1 MYSYEERIRAVKLY
15 IKLGKRTGPTI
26 RQLGYPTKNSLKGW
40 YRQYERDRDLQAVYT
55 RSRVKYTAEQ
65 IQVAVQHYLDHDR
78 CIASTLRALGYPCR
92 ELLTA
97 WIDEF
102 HPEVRRRIVGRAPNV
117 QHPPEIKNAAVVELC
132 TRTTNAQTIARS
144 VGVCRPT
151 LYNWKNQ
158 LLGREA
164 SASMKRHK
172 DSEAIPKQKDLT
184 ELQQHVELL
193 ERDIRRLQLEHDLL
207 KKANEL
213 LKKGLGVAPQLLSNR
228 EKTLLVDALKNTY
241 TLAELLAELKL
252 ARSSYF
258 YHCTRLKSPDKYADA
273 RVAIADVFQSNHRC
287 YGYRRMHVALGR
299 RRLHISEKVVQ
310 RLMKQEC
317 LVVAAN
323 RKRRYG
329 SYLGEISPAPENLI
343 NRDFRADTP
352 NEKWLTDIT
361 EFQIPAGK
369 VYLSPMIDCFDG
381 LVVSWTIG
389 TRPDSDLVNTM
400 LDAAIETVAR
410 SESRPVIHSDRGA
423 HYRWPGWLSR
433 MRNAK
438 LIRSMSRKGC
448 SPDNAA
454 CEGFFGRLKTELFY
468 PRSWQDISIDQF
480 IQVVDSYIRWYN
492 EKCIKISLGSLS
504 PLEYRASLG
513 IAA

>member
-1 MYSYEERIRAVKLY
+1 MYSYEDRIRAVTLY
-15 IKLGKRTGPTI
+15 IKLGKRTRPTI
-26 RQLGYPTKNSLKGW
+26 RRLGYPTKNALKSW
-40 YRQYERDRDLQAVYT
+40 YLEYERSRDLQLGYVRT
-55 RSRVKYTAEQ
+55 RQKYSDEQ
-65 IQVAVQHYLDHDR
+65 KQAAVQHYLDHDR
-78 CIASTLRALGYPCR
+78 CIAVTMKVLGYPGR
-92 ELLTA
+92 QTLTA
-97 WIDEF
+97 WINEL
-102 HPEVRRRIVGRAPNV
+102 HPELRNPVVSRAANA
-117 QHPPEIKNAAVVELC
+117 QHSRAIKNAAVIDLC
-132 TRTTNAQTIARS
+132 TRNTSAQVIAQKL
-144 VGVCRPT
+144 GVCRPT

-158 LLGREA
+158 LLGREVP
-164 SASMKRHK
+164 ASMTHHNHPP
-172 DSEAIPKQKDLT
+172 SAPDLT
-184 ELQQHVELL
+184 ELERQAESLRHDNRKLKL
-193 ERDIRRLQLEHDLL
+193 ENDLL

-241 TLAELLAELKL
+241 TLAELLAELQL

-287 YGYRRMHVALGR
+287 YGYRRMHAALGR

-343 NRDFRADTP
+343 NRDFQADCP

-389 TRPDSDLVNTM
+389 TRPDSNL
-400 LDAAIETVAR
+400 E
-410 SESRPVIHSDRGA
+410 
-423 HYRWPGWLSR
+423 
-433 MRNAK
+433 
-438 LIRSMSRKGC
+438 LIRK
-448 SPDNAA
+448 
-454 CEGFFGRLKTELFY
+454 
-468 PRSWQDISIDQF
+468 
-480 IQVVDSYIRWYN
+480 
-492 EKCIKISLGSLS
+492 
-504 PLEYRASLG
+504 
-513 IAA
+513 